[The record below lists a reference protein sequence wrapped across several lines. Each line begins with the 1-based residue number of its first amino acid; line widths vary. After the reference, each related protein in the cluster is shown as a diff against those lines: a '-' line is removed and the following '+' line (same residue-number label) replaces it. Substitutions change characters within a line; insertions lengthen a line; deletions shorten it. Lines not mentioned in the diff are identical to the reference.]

1 MSNDRFRR
9 LRLFAIGALCAT
21 MIAPTLADTPPRLLD
36 DNRGDDV
43 LAAAESAAFN
53 TAVILLGFP
62 ANPFVSPYLPID
74 VKGRVLGHPKIHNI
88 YLDDDWDAH
97 NPDAPTSAQI
107 DAFTRALASSH
118 YLDAAAQ
125 YGVHQAEFT
134 GSHGRSILCAPIQP
148 AFDHANGHDVR
159 PPTSTAM
166 RDQLRD
172 SRRNNLVLAVDIF
185 EHALTPRSVAGER
198 AGVVA
203 RPVIGRETAAGIE

>member
-1 MSNDRFRR
+1 MSNARFRR
-9 LRLFAIGALCAT
+9 FRLFAIGALCAT

-43 LAAAESAAFN
+43 LRAAESVAFN
-53 TAVILLGFP
+53 AAVLLLGFP

-118 YLDAAAQ
+118 YLDAAAIASV
-125 YGVHQAEFT
+125 VHTYWPLRDLERYELIVGLILTVRIWRAYALRT
-134 GSHGRSILCAPIQP
+134 PGRPAPIRTMP
-148 AFDHANGHDVR
+148 AA
-159 PPTSTAM
+159 
-166 RDQLRD
+166 
-172 SRRNNLVLAVDIF
+172 
-185 EHALTPRSVAGER
+185 
-198 AGVVA
+198 
-203 RPVIGRETAAGIE
+203 